1 MKRKA
6 CELVNEDD
14 VLSALWIHTA
24 NICRLMNESQF
35 NAFASSIETQF
46 VTCSDTEIGEFL
58 EEFIYT
64 VQATNDLETHQDI
77 QSLIDDYDINEDMLF
92 TIGSHINSIA
102 LQSV

>member
-6 CELVNEDD
+6 SELVNNEN
-14 VLSALWIHTA
+14 VLAALWIHTA
-24 NICRLMNESQF
+24 NICKLMNETQF
-35 NAFASSIETQF
+35 DAFATSIENQF
-46 VTCSDTEIGEFL
+46 VTCTDTEIGEFL